1 MESFVT
7 FSKKLEPAVHSDA
20 STGPVKKNETRGT
33 QLVTETKKLQ
43 NPTAL

>member
-20 STGPVKKNETRGT
+20 STGPVKK
-33 QLVTETKKLQ
+33 K
-43 NPTAL
+43 